1 MVAGVELGQRDI
13 DVRGMVSR
21 HDTGASA
28 VGDDGQ
34 ALAARPE
41 VREQRR
47 RRGVHLADVGQ
58 AHHAGAAQ
66 GRIEHVIGADQRAGV
81 REHGLLARRMF
92 ADLDQQ
98 YRLAA
103 RRGAQRA
110 HEAAGVLDAFDIEE
124 DVLGTRVGDHVVEH
138 FAEVDVAFGTE
149 GNNIGEA
156 DLVGQRPVED
166 RGAKRAGLRYE
177 ADGAGVGAAVGKG
190 QVELAAGT
198 HDAQAVGADQAH
210 AVAAGVF
217 ECRAFQRAAAWSGF
231 GESAGNDD
239 GVLAAGA
246 AAGLHDF
253 GHGLGPGAD
262 HGDVESLR
270 NGIDRGVGLLAEHG
284 FMLRIDEE
292 EFAFVARVEHVAH
305 QRDTDRI
312 GGLRGADDGYRVRL
326 EQGVQVVL
334 LVMHGGTPQVGGA
347 CCQEVG
353 AVQQKA

>member
-1 MVAGVELGQRDI
+1 MVVVDAGLKRGTVTRRIGIAEDVDRVGLRPVGGQYLVEAGEGGGVELGQRDV

-81 REHGLLARRMF
+81 GEHGLLARRMF

-138 FAEVDVAFGTE
+138 FAEVDVAFG
-149 GNNIGEA
+149 A
-156 DLVGQRPVED
+156 
-166 RGAKRAGLRYE
+166 
-177 ADGAGVGAAVGKG
+177 
-190 QVELAAGT
+190 
-198 HDAQAVGADQAH
+198 
-210 AVAAGVF
+210 
-217 ECRAFQRAAAWSGF
+217 
-231 GESAGNDD
+231 
-239 GVLAAGA
+239 
-246 AAGLHDF
+246 
-253 GHGLGPGAD
+253 
-262 HGDVESLR
+262 
-270 NGIDRGVGLLAEHG
+270 
-284 FMLRIDEE
+284 
-292 EFAFVARVEHVAH
+292 
-305 QRDTDRI
+305 
-312 GGLRGADDGYRVRL
+312 
-326 EQGVQVVL
+326 
-334 LVMHGGTPQVGGA
+334 
-347 CCQEVG
+347 
-353 AVQQKA
+353 